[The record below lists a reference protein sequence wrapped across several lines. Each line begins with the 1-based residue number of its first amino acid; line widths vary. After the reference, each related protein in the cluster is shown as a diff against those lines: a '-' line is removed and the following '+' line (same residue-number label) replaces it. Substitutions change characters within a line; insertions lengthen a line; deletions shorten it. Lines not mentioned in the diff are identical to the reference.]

1 MMMTVTM
8 MILRLM
14 DHCGRD
20 HPDLREDDFDL
31 TPFANGKKLIAIDGK
46 RLPAAA
52 VDYETEI
59 VTNIKRSPKKSPSKQ
74 FSETR
79 LKKENVKP
87 IDPLELEGPFQ
98 VR

>member
-1 MMMTVTM
+1 
-8 MILRLM
+8 MIH
-14 DHCGRD
+14 DDNDEDDDDDDDGRD

-46 RLPAAA
+46 RLPVAAA

-59 VTNIKRSPKKSPSKQ
+59 VTNIKSSPKKSPAKQ

-87 IDPLELEGPFQ
+87 MWDA
-98 VR
+98 

>member
-1 MMMTVTM
+1 MIVTM
-8 MILRLM
+8 MMMIRLM

-46 RLPAAA
+46 RLPAGA

-59 VTNIKRSPKKSPSKQ
+59 VTNIKSSPKKSPAKQ

>member
-1 MMMTVTM
+1 MMMM
-8 MILRLM
+8 RLM

-31 TPFANGKKLIAIDGK
+31 TPFANGKKLVASSDGK
-46 RLPAAA
+46 RLPPAAA

-59 VTNIKRSPKKSPSKQ
+59 VTNIKRSPKKSPAKQ

-87 IDPLELEGPFQ
+87 IDPLELEGPFP
-98 VR
+98 VGL

>member
-1 MMMTVTM
+1 MMMIVM
-8 MILRLM
+8 MMMMRLM

-20 HPDLREDDFDL
+20 HPDLTEDDFDL
-31 TPFANGKKLIAIDGK
+31 TPFANGKKLVASDGK
-46 RLPAAA
+46 RS

-59 VTNIKRSPKKSPSKQ
+59 VTNIKSSPKKSPAKQ

-98 VR
+98 VK